1 MSTGNAHIEQPEIE
15 VMLFDPKSC
24 FRLSTFKEEEEDI
37 YFIFL
42 ILIKVVLKL

>member
-1 MSTGNAHIEQPEIE
+1 MSTGNVHIEQPEIE
-15 VMLFDPKSC
+15 VLLFDIKSC
-24 FRLSTFKEEEEDI
+24 FRLSTFKEEEDI